1 MLVTMDDLLISLF
14 AMTLYCAAPWV
25 LAAAVE
31 RLLDSL

>member
-1 MLVTMDDLLISLF
+1 MDDLLISLLSL
-14 AMTLYCAAPWV
+14 TLFCAAPWV